1 MANVEVFSVK
11 EKPQWCVGCGDYGIL
26 ASLKAA
32 ISELEINP
40 NEIVIASGIGCGSKI
55 PHYLRSYG
63 YEGLHG
69 RILPLAEGIKMAN
82 PKLTVIGIG
91 GDGDGLSEG
100 GNHFLHA
107 PRKNVDYTYI
117 VQDNH
122 IYALTTGQASPTT
135 PKGLKN
141 KTSPT
146 EELYEQMKPLAAALV
161 NGSGFVAA
169 SFAGNIKHTTE
180 MMKRAITH
188 RGFSYLNIYQPC
200 VSWNNVNTY
209 QWYMQRCYDL
219 QQAGHDSSNFDAAL
233 AKALEPY
240 RNNFEKLPVGIF
252 YEDKQRKSLDEIHP
266 TLMKGIVPATK
277 DISNIDIS
285 KMLEEAL

>member
-219 QQAGHDSSNFDAAL
+219 QQAGHDSSDFDAAL

-266 TLMKGIVPATK
+266 TLMKGIIPASK